1 MRRIALLLLSLA
13 STMSAAC
20 DDEVAGGPFDFAFP
34 PRDLS
39 GFVSSDLA
47 RPFVDGGGRTG
58 DLAVER
64 DAAAPVRDLAPAGDL
79 LAPCGVVVNEV
90 QIGSAASVADEMV
103 ELHNNCASTIMLA
116 ANTVLIARA
125 AGDPTTVE
133 LQDLGGITIPAGGFR
148 MFTNTAY
155 TGLGASDG
163 VFPIS
168 GAGGLR
174 IDDGQKTIAVG
185 LGLGG
190 SLPRRRRAACAGG
203 AGRFFV

>member
-1 MRRIALLLLSLA
+1 
-13 STMSAAC
+13 
-20 DDEVAGGPFDFAFP
+20 
-34 PRDLS
+34 
-39 GFVSSDLA
+39 
-47 RPFVDGGGRTG
+47 
-58 DLAVER
+58 
-64 DAAAPVRDLAPAGDL
+64 
-79 LAPCGVVVNEV
+79 VNEV

-168 GAGGLR
+168 GADLLATNG
-174 IDDGQKTIAVG
+174 AVG
-185 LGLGG
+185 LVLRQGVSFVPLDAVAWENGAG
-190 SLPRRRRAACAGG
+190 VPALEKGPTRPRAPANGKTLARIPNGRDSNMNDADFSSTATPTPRAAN
-203 AGRFFV
+203 